1 MGTRRARL
9 GARLPR
15 TDRGRGTME
24 RILREAEAVFRE
36 RGYEAASVSAICR
49 RVGLA
54 QGTFYLYFAGKEDV
68 YVRLVEGLQNRIV
81 AKLRASIADEL
92 NPRARLLGAYGVLLD
107 FITENAGLFQVFR
120 EAEFVRP
127 EIPMRLYATVC
138 DELAQAVEKGIRE
151 GEFRPAD
158 PDIVA
163 YAVLGA
169 VFFLALRYVVWG
181 DGVVPAQARRT
192 GSDLIV
198 RGIDCCPSEALPVL
212 PGRGPTERGEK
223 VSPPAAEGAEGGE
236 VTRRTLLRAAERAF
250 GQAGFHRTTVATITY
265 LAGVGQGTFYLH
277 FPSKVAVFSELVREI
292 GRGFR
297 RQQSVAVAGCTD
309 RRSAEAVGLRS
320 FLDWVRDHPGAYR
333 ILREAEFV
341 DEGVGKGYYTR
352 LAEGYRRGLA
362 AAMER
367 GEIRR
372 CDAESLAYAL
382 LGMSHLSG
390 QRWVLWEEASRRAED
405 VLPAL
410 VDFILR
416 GVARTE
422 GRPRQP

>member
-1 MGTRRARL
+1 MRGERKESPD
-9 GARLPR
+9 RLPR
-15 TDRGRGTME
+15 TERGRETLE
-24 RILREAEAVFRE
+24 RILGSAEEVFRE

-49 RVGLA
+49 RTGLA
-54 QGTFYLYFAGKEDV
+54 QGTFYLYFASKEDV

-81 AKLRASIADEL
+81 ARLRASIADES
-92 NPRARLLGAYGVLLD
+92 NPRARLLGAYGALLD
-107 FITENAGLFQVFR
+107 FISENPTLFQVFR

-138 DELAQAVEKGIRE
+138 GELAQAVEEGIRE
-151 GEFRPAD
+151 GEFRPVD

-169 VFFLALRYVVWG
+169 VFFLSLRYVVWG
-181 DGVVPAQARRT
+181 DGEVPACARHA
-192 GSDLIV
+192 GSELIFH
-198 RGIDCCPSEALPVL
+198 GIDGCPSNALPVL
-212 PGRGPTERGEK
+212 PGRGPTSGQKANPEE
-223 VSPPAAEGAEGGE
+223 AEGGEGGE

-277 FPSKVAVFSELVREI
+277 FPSKVAVFNELVQEI

-297 RQQSVAVAGCTD
+297 RQQSVAVAGCAD
-309 RRSAEAVGLRS
+309 RRSAEEVGLRS
-320 FLDWVRDHPGAYR
+320 FLDWVREHPGAYR

-372 CDAESLAYAL
+372 CNAESLTYVL
-382 LGMSHLSG
+382 LGIAHLSG
-390 QRWVLWEEASRRAED
+390 QRWALWEEASRRAED
-405 VLPAL
+405 VLPSL

-416 GVARTE
+416 GVGGAK
-422 GRPRQP
+422 GLPR